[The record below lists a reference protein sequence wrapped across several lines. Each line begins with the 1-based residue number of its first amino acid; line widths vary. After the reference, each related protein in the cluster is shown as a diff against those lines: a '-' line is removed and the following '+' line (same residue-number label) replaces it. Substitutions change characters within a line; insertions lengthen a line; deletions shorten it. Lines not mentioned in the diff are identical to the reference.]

1 MEEDILRRIVERRRA
16 DVERLGPE
24 FGAAVP
30 AARRVGRTAFL
41 GEPGAVFEVKRASP
55 SKGDIA
61 PDLDPV
67 ELATAYAEA
76 GAQAVS
82 VLTEG
87 NFFKGS
93 LDDLVAV
100 ADLMER
106 RRRNGLRACA
116 VLRKDFLLSE
126 EEVDVA
132 DRCGADAVL
141 LIARILDGDRL
152 AAMARRA
159 AELGMRA
166 FVEVRGRE
174 DLRKLEAAT
183 SALGGAAA
191 GTIVAGVNSRDL
203 ATFRIDP
210 LVP

>member
-1 MEEDILRRIVERRRA
+1 MEADILRRIVDRRRA
-16 DVERLGPE
+16 DMERLGPE

-30 AARRVGRTAFL
+30 ASRRVGRTAFL

-100 ADLMER
+100 ADRVER
-106 RRRNGLRACA
+106 RRRNGLCTQR
-116 VLRKDFLLSE
+116 
-126 EEVDVA
+126 
-132 DRCGADAVL
+132 
-141 LIARILDGDRL
+141 
-152 AAMARRA
+152 
-159 AELGMRA
+159 
-166 FVEVRGRE
+166 
-174 DLRKLEAAT
+174 
-183 SALGGAAA
+183 
-191 GTIVAGVNSRDL
+191 SRSH
-203 ATFRIDP
+203 
-210 LVP
+210 